1 MKKTLAW
8 LLCLLL
14 LCSCLGASAETAG
27 FQYRAALNVP
37 RETML
42 NVVRLLG
49 TEPNENTARL
59 FGSLADALSTVT
71 LNIQTDGENLL
82 ASVLMGEKPLAEL
95 KVRADENGLRAE
107 SDCFPTYTL
116 IADAETL
123 AALEEK
129 LGEPLPVSI
138 AELPL
143 LDIAQETGD
152 YTVDGMHF
160 VTKES
165 LELRLKDVTEA
176 LENQMGAQPQNG
188 IARKLIEK
196 AAEKLWSLAQTAE
209 TLLPGDAALPDP
221 ETLAEVPL
229 TLNYYLSEAKED
241 EDGFSYDVAAE
252 LVSAADPE
260 ALNIVLTVPTSGE
273 KMHLLAKAGDDL
285 SVDAAFDMTAD
296 GPALRADLT
305 VRSHTLRIES
315 AMTGENGNLQKWL
328 NVYTNG
334 AKPALSVTEELTPG
348 CPALTV
354 ELAAEGKTE
363 LKIAEFSDASAAL
376 QAVKQDMRSRGLSRV
391 LTNLAG
397 AAPLEVSMLLM
408 MLLPTP
414 TTAPA
419 QQ

>member
-71 LNIQTDGENLL
+71 LNVQTDGENLL
-82 ASVLMGEKPLAEL
+82 AAVLMGEKPLATL
-95 KVRADENGLRAE
+95 KVRTDEDGLRAE

-116 IADAETL
+116 IADAEL
-123 AALEEK
+123 LSALEEK
-129 LGEPLPVSI
+129 LGEPLPVPTSSV
-138 AELPL
+138 ELLPWQM
-143 LDIAQETGD
+143 AQGD
-152 YTVDGMHF
+152 YTVDGMRF
-160 VTKES
+160 VTKAS
-165 LELRLKDVTEA
+165 VELRLKDVIEA
-176 LENQMGAQPQNG
+176 LESKMDALSQNG
-188 IARKLIEK
+188 ITRKLIEK
-196 AAEKLWSLAQTAE
+196 AAEKLWSLARTAV

-221 ETLAEVPL
+221 ETLADVPL
-229 TLNYYLSEAKED
+229 TLNYYLSEAK

-260 ALNIVLTVPTSGE
+260 ALNIVLTVPADGE
-273 KMHLLAKAGDDL
+273 KMHLLAKAGDEL
-285 SVDAAFDMTAD
+285 SADAAFDMTAD
-296 GPALRADLT
+296 GPVLQADVA

-315 AMTGENGNLQKWL
+315 ALTDESGNLEKWL

-334 AKPALSVTEELTPG
+334 AEPALSVTEVLTPDR
-348 CPALTV
+348 PVLTV
-354 ELAAEGKTE
+354 EFAAEGKTE
-363 LKIAEFSDASAAL
+363 LKIAELTDAPAAW

-408 MLLPTP
+408 MVLPTP